1 MAQPTI
7 SGTATCTVHRG
18 FGHNN
23 YGFVFIAS
31 QTDYFN
37 TEISFEACESR
48 KCVNLEIVDDSID
61 EGDETL
67 FMTLNTTPN
76 LTNMIELHHQ
86 VAELKII
93 IIDNN
98 GIQTCFQYSC
108 FSEDRQ

>member
-7 SGTATCTVHRG
+7 SGTATCTVRRG
-18 FGHNN
+18 FAQNN

-31 QTDYFN
+31 QSDYFN
-37 TEISFEACESR
+37 TEILFEACESR
-48 KCVNLEIVDDSID
+48 RCVNLEIVDDSIN

-67 FMTLNTTPN
+67 YMTLNTTPN
-76 LTNMIELHHQ
+76 LTNMIELHRQ

-98 GIQTCFQYSC
+98 GKTCFQYLC